1 MALLIPMEPRYS
13 KEYFAHKMRWLNALM
28 LRAASHEDFPNEEQR
43 FYLRRMHDLS
53 SNSVGMSYRLEHGLA
68 PYVTFLIMPVF
79 ALANAGVEIT
89 SLEYLNIFHYSPE
102 IGSIG
107 MGVFF
112 GLVLGKPLGIFLA
125 SWGAVRTGLA
135 ELPEFFP
142 CLSGMGM
149 PFPSSDLTAASVRL
163 SPMPTKRVVSGVKR
177 WSSKTV
183 SGKFCP

>member
-1 MALLIPMEPRYS
+1 MCSSDLGVAMALLIPMEPRYS

-125 SWGAVRTGLA
+125 SWEIGRAHV
-135 ELPEFFP
+135 
-142 CLSGMGM
+142 
-149 PFPSSDLTAASVRL
+149 
-163 SPMPTKRVVSGVKR
+163 
-177 WSSKTV
+177 
-183 SGKFCP
+183 